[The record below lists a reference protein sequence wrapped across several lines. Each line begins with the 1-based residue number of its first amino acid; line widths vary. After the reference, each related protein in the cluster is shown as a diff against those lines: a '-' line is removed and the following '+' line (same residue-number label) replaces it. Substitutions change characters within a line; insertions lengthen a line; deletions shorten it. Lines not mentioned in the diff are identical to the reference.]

1 MNDKD
6 KDKDKKTSI
15 EEVENVSHEDHIK
28 EIQYDEDTFDAQA
41 FQDKF
46 LSQDKIRS
54 TNSVTMALMKSEEI
68 EFIVEE
74 FLANKEGV
82 YVEDRSAF
90 YYVGV
95 DTEVVLDFDEIEE
108 ALGRPYNVYDFL
120 VNLSTTVG
128 RALTVGNKFVLT
140 TRLVGLEME
149 VDEEPAAT

>member
-1 MNDKD
+1 MTT
-6 KDKDKKTSI
+6 KKKPDI
-15 EEVENVSHEDHIK
+15 EIETVENVSHEDHIK

-54 TNSVTMALMKSEEI
+54 TNSVAMALMKTEEI

-74 FLANKEGV
+74 FLASKENI
-82 YVEDRSAF
+82 YIEDRASF
-90 YYVGV
+90 YYVDA

-108 ALGRPYNVYDFL
+108 ALGRPYSVYDFL

-128 RALTVGNKFVLT
+128 RAMTVGNKFILT
-140 TRLVGLEME
+140 TRLVGIEMD
-149 VDEEPAAT
+149 VDMEPKD

>member
-1 MNDKD
+1 MTT
-6 KDKDKKTSI
+6 KKKPDI
-15 EEVENVSHEDHIK
+15 EIEKVENVSHEDHIK

-54 TNSVTMALMKSEEI
+54 TNSVAMALMKTEEI

-74 FLANKEGV
+74 FLAGKENI
-82 YVEDRSAF
+82 YIEDRASF
-90 YYVGV
+90 YYVDA

-108 ALGRPYNVYDFL
+108 ALGRPYSVYDFL

-128 RALTVGNKFVLT
+128 RAMTVGNKFILT
-140 TRLVGLEME
+140 TRLVGIEMD
-149 VDEEPAAT
+149 VDMEPKD

>member
-1 MNDKD
+1 MTT
-6 KDKDKKTSI
+6 KKKPDI
-15 EEVENVSHEDHIK
+15 EIEKVENVSHEDHIK

-54 TNSVTMALMKSEEI
+54 TNSVAMALMKTEEI

-74 FLANKEGV
+74 FLASKENI
-82 YVEDRSAF
+82 YIEDRASF
-90 YYVGV
+90 YYVDA

-108 ALGRPYNVYDFL
+108 ALGRPYSVYDFL

-128 RALTVGNKFVLT
+128 RAMTVGNKFILT
-140 TRLVGLEME
+140 TRLVGIEMD
-149 VDEEPAAT
+149 VDMEPKD

>member
-1 MNDKD
+1 MN
-6 KDKDKKTSI
+6 DKDKKTSI

-28 EIQYDEDTFDAQA
+28 EIQYDENTFDAQA

-54 TNSVTMALMKSEEI
+54 TNSVAMALMKSEEI

-74 FLANKEGV
+74 FLADKEGV
-82 YVEDRSAF
+82 YVEDRAAF
-90 YYVGV
+90 YYVDA

-128 RALTVGNKFVLT
+128 RAITVGNKFVLT

>member
-28 EIQYDEDTFDAQA
+28 EIQYDESTFDAQA

-54 TNSVTMALMKSEEI
+54 TNSVAMALMKSEEI

-74 FLANKEGV
+74 FLADKEGV

-90 YYVGV
+90 YYVDA

-108 ALGRPYNVYDFL
+108 ALGRPYTVYDFL

-128 RALTVGNKFVLT
+128 RAITVGNKFVLT

-149 VDEEPAAT
+149 VDEESAAT

>member
-1 MNDKD
+1 MTT
-6 KDKDKKTSI
+6 KKKPDI
-15 EEVENVSHEDHIK
+15 EIEKVENVSHEDHIK

-54 TNSVTMALMKSEEI
+54 TNSVAMALMKTEEI

-74 FLANKEGV
+74 FLAGKENI
-82 YVEDRSAF
+82 YIEDRASF
-90 YYVGV
+90 YYVDA

-108 ALGRPYNVYDFL
+108 ALGRPYSVYDFL

-128 RALTVGNKFVLT
+128 RAMTVGNKFILT
-140 TRLVGLEME
+140 TRLVGIEMD
-149 VDEEPAAT
+149 VDTQPKD

>member
-1 MNDKD
+1 MN
-6 KDKDKKTSI
+6 DKDKKTSI